1 VQDIE
6 PKDLALCSLG
16 RLLLALCFRL
26 GLRPGEAYGLRLR
39 DIKSDAVFVLPYGD
53 HQLKPS
59 NARRRVPLKLLMP
72 YEERQRLQTFVSMRL
87 DRGASGDDL
96 LLAQPVTGPAHRQRL
111 DRWVHRVMR
120 DVMLDPGVR
129 LYHARH
135 SLSTWADLALRAV
148 DHPELLRFFENLPQ
162 TSAFLRQGEQL
173 AGGLFGS
180 TPAALG
186 RTSFALARVVGHV
199 GPAVTHM
206 HYIHGDDLVR
216 AAVVEREAG
225 LLDKTV
231 WMQLTGLA
239 RSTTFALLKGG
250 GFHALMEHA
259 RRTAGWRS
267 NAVALLGS
275 GPAAVL
281 DEGTRPADTRQ
292 ADAGQAAGPTTPDTA
307 PRHAASAAATIG
319 TSLSEWIAV
328 SRVCEISAVVAT
340 GKRTAEQAGGLF
352 GLEPQRIETLMDSLQ
367 RWLPE
372 VAQPGKR
379 ASDDAERGL
388 VVLSLSSETSMA
400 IQRAESAARAL
411 AMRDPVALRSD
422 LEFLIRCYDRR
433 DRDFHV
439 RDSASLQRLVRV
451 ALALGMTPASTMLMV
466 RSVDPSKAEPRLPS
480 WVRTGELGSFHACQT
495 RCVGVRSAAKADSY
509 VKWLGLVPVTSS
521 LEGCGNAFAGF
532 AALAIAILDAVAAPA
547 AA

>member
-1 VQDIE
+1 
-6 PKDLALCSLG
+6 
-16 RLLLALCFRL
+16 
-26 GLRPGEAYGLRLR
+26 
-39 DIKSDAVFVLPYGD
+39 
-53 HQLKPS
+53 
-59 NARRRVPLKLLMP
+59 
-72 YEERQRLQTFVSMRL
+72 
-87 DRGASGDDL
+87 
-96 LLAQPVTGPAHRQRL
+96 
-111 DRWVHRVMR
+111 
-120 DVMLDPGVR
+120 VR
-129 LYHARH
+129 A
-135 SLSTWADLALRAV
+135 
-148 DHPELLRFFENLPQ
+148 HPELLRFFENLPQ
-162 TSAFLRQGEQL
+162 TSAFLRQGEKL

-225 LLDKTV
+225 SLDKSV

-259 RRTAGWRS
+259 RRAAGWRS

-281 DEGTRPADTRQ
+281 DEGTRQ
-292 ADAGQAAGPTTPDTA
+292 AHAGQAAAPNTPDTA

-319 TSLSEWIAV
+319 TSLPEWIAV

-340 GKRTAEQAGGLF
+340 GKRTAEQAGALF
-352 GLEPQRIETLMDSLQ
+352 GPEPQRIETLMESLQ

-379 ASDDAERGL
+379 ASDDAEKGL
-388 VVLSLSSETSMA
+388 VVLSLSSETSMS
-400 IQRAESAARAL
+400 IQRAEAAARAL
-411 AMRDPVALRSD
+411 AMRDPMALRSD

-480 WVRTGELGSFHACQT
+480 WVRTDELGSFHACQT
-495 RCVGVRSAAKADSY
+495 RCVGVRSVAKADSY
-509 VKWLGLVPVTSS
+509 GKWLGLVPVTSS
-521 LEGCGNAFAGF
+521 LEGCGNAFAGL
-532 AALAIAILDAVAAPA
+532 AALAIAILDAIAAPSA
-547 AA
+547 A

>member
-1 VQDIE
+1 
-6 PKDLALCSLG
+6 
-16 RLLLALCFRL
+16 
-26 GLRPGEAYGLRLR
+26 
-39 DIKSDAVFVLPYGD
+39 
-53 HQLKPS
+53 
-59 NARRRVPLKLLMP
+59 
-72 YEERQRLQTFVSMRL
+72 
-87 DRGASGDDL
+87 
-96 LLAQPVTGPAHRQRL
+96 
-111 DRWVHRVMR
+111 
-120 DVMLDPGVR
+120 
-129 LYHARH
+129 
-135 SLSTWADLALRAV
+135 
-148 DHPELLRFFENLPQ
+148 
-162 TSAFLRQGEQL
+162 
-173 AGGLFGS
+173 
-180 TPAALG
+180 
-186 RTSFALARVVGHV
+186 
-199 GPAVTHM
+199 M

-225 LLDKTV
+225 RLDKTV

-259 RRTAGWRS
+259 RRAAGWRS

-281 DEGTRPADTRQ
+281 DDGTRPADTRQADTRQADTRQADTRQ
-292 ADAGQAAGPTTPDTA
+292 ADAGQAAARTTPDNA

-319 TSLSEWIAV
+319 TSLPEWIAV
-328 SRVCEISAVVAT
+328 SRVCEISAIVAT

-352 GLEPQRIETLMDSLQ
+352 GLEPQRIQTLMESLQ

-388 VVLSLSSETSMA
+388 VALSLSSETSMA
-400 IQRAESAARAL
+400 IQRAEAAARAL
-411 AMRDPVALRSD
+411 ATRDPMALRSD
-422 LEFLIRCYDRR
+422 LEFLISCYDRR

-439 RDSASLQRLVRV
+439 RDPASLQRLVRV

-480 WVRTGELGSFHACQT
+480 WVRTDELGSFHACQT

-532 AALAIAILDAVAAPA
+532 AALAIAILDAVAAPSA
-547 AA
+547 A